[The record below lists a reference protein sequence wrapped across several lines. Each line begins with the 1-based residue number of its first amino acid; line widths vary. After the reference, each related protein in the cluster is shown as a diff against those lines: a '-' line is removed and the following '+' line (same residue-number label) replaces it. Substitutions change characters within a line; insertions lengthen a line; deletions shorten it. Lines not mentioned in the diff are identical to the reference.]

1 MYIGEKVMYE
11 EKVYF
16 LVGMEQGEGYYLKS
30 INGTVILVDPYLV
43 KHIPVLEAETKLV
56 YTMTNLTN
64 SN

>member
-43 KHIPVLEAETKLV
+43 KCISSAGGKD
-56 YTMTNLTN
+56 
-64 SN
+64 